1 MVNLL
6 IAKNGIDWTAMG
18 FTVYGECPEYG
29 STKRKRNNENH
40 ESKRNISF
48 TPAYKLWSRL
58 LQIDR
63 GNSKGCSGILC
74 DEWKQFDCFEKWYN
88 ENYYAIENEKM
99 EFSYRFFDIYND
111 FISPKTSCFLPIG
124 INEIVKKLG
133 GHYKNN
139 GLLLNVERHNRSKL
153 YKIRMNNNQCVAFSD
168 SVEEINAIREILL
181 KKQFWELS
189 QKYKDMLPEQIYA
202 RLVNADFYRR

>member
-1 MVNLL
+1 
-6 IAKNGIDWTAMG
+6 
-18 FTVYGECPEYG
+18 
-29 STKRKRNNENH
+29 
-40 ESKRNISF
+40 
-48 TPAYKLWSRL
+48 
-58 LQIDR
+58 
-63 GNSKGCSGILC
+63 
-74 DEWKQFDCFEKWYN
+74 
-88 ENYYAIENEKM
+88 M

-133 GHYKNN
+133 GHFKNN

-153 YKIRMNNNQCVAFSD
+153 YKIRMNNQCVAFSD
-168 SVEEINAIREILL
+168 SVEEINAIREIIL